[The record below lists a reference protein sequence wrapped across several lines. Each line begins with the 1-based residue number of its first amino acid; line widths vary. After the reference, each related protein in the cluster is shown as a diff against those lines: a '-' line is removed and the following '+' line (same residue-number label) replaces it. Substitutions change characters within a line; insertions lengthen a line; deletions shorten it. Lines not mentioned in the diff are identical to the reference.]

1 LVSAFRRCR
10 GSALAHGGTVATTAP
25 PRRRGPGP
33 RPSISFSYKL
43 RRNVP
48 TNIPSSPSL
57 DNLVSRVSGSTSGA
71 HNMSLASAVGDGT
84 GIAAKE
90 GEKELTMTDVARQL
104 QAIED
109 MMQPLVP
116 MRDQVAA
123 IETTL
128 AEQGQ

>member
-1 LVSAFRRCR
+1 
-10 GSALAHGGTVATTAP
+10 
-25 PRRRGPGP
+25 
-33 RPSISFSYKL
+33 
-43 RRNVP
+43 
-48 TNIPSSPSL
+48 
-57 DNLVSRVSGSTSGA
+57 
-71 HNMSLASAVGDGT
+71 MSLASAVGDGT